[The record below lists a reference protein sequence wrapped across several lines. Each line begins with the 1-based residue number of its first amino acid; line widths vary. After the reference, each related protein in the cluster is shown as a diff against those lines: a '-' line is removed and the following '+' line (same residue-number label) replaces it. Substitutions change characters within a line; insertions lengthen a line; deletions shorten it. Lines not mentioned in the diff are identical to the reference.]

1 MKIGITVVYGI
12 VMIMLVITFI
22 HALRNKKVVLNQLK
36 WVLGVS
42 LYSLLS
48 CIVQVIAGNELVS
61 TLAYGNF
68 FVCIGLVQF
77 GIL

>member
-36 WVLGVS
+36 WVLGV
-42 LYSLLS
+42 
-48 CIVQVIAGNELVS
+48 
-61 TLAYGNF
+61 
-68 FVCIGLVQF
+68 
-77 GIL
+77 